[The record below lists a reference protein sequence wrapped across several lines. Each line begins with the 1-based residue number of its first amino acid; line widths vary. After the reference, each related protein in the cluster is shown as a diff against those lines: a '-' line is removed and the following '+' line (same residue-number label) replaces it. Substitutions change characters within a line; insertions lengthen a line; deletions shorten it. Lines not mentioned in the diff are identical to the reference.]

1 MPFVMMYN
9 GIEKC
14 DRHANKMLSA
24 NISRKKT
31 TASTFML
38 AELRLAG
45 LLTPIAKNNGKPMNR
60 KLPIAIS
67 HSFSLRQKE

>member
-1 MPFVMMYN
+1 MVMMYN

-14 DRHANKMLSA
+14 DRQVNNMLTTSA
-24 NISRKKT
+24 IRKKT

-45 LLTPIAKNNGKPMNR
+45 LLIPIAKNNGKPMNR
-60 KLPIAIS
+60 KLPIAKIT
-67 HSFSLRQKE
+67 SFSLRQKE